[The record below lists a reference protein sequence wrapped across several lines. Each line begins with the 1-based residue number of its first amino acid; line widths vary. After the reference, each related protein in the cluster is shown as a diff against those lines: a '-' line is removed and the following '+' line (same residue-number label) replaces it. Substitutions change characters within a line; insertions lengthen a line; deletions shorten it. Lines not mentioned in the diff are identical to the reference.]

1 MLKNTKRKIIAAFL
15 VLLVV
20 AVVCIPNDWL
30 HAERENISPADG
42 VTVENYESQYSAK
55 GIYYF
60 KSKQKAVFEE
70 GKPVFE
76 PIEVIIDAKK
86 YDSVVMNDNTYDVN
100 NATDNFVVELSS
112 EGKYEFM
119 LTPKTAV
126 KEDTDSSVADATVQG
141 ENDSETTAGAA
152 EAALA
157 NSNPEASLV
166 GDTSDTTTE
175 AAADNTSDATTEAAA
190 DNTSEATTEAA
201 TTVNPVCFT
210 IVIDNTPPS
219 ISKVSLNIIA
229 NQRAYYNVYAT
240 DVKDEVMGV
249 GIEKIVYYKQEN
261 DKQEST
267 EKEDDKTFCT
277 GNIEESENKITYT
290 FYAVDYLGNQSALYT
305 DEKNYIDFM
314 APSCKIEPMNEK
326 NIIERDDGIIYY
338 FDENALDQDIFNI
351 TFEDKCSGIDVENL
365 KNRMKEFGN
374 SEYEI
379 CAKNSTAL
387 ESEQNKKIV
396 KDIWSIKLRSLDEK
410 KYIITN
416 IAAQDMV
423 LNKSMGKTVQF
434 IYDETVPQIGNVEI
448 TEAVLVRTVEGITYY
463 RQGNSNGARVAFT
476 VKEKNLQSVTVTF
489 KGKDNI
495 IEPKEKN
502 GDVYSFEFELGTSDF
517 ENQTIQVA
525 AVDYAGHRV
534 VKSLEDNITY
544 DTAPPEIKGISIGN
558 RVSDG
563 DFQDLLNSERAA
575 KETEGATW
583 GYSKENILVL
593 DFEEKNFY
601 KQGLTVSYCKIGD
614 GGTENL
620 QKVLY
625 DGTESGVQKTDVT
638 VKNGSVTVAIP
649 DVALDDGIYRFTVRC
664 KDKADNEMEEVN
676 KYIMVD
682 TKPPVLKF
690 SKEMGTVDVPE
701 QQPHRQQK
709 QKSVKLHLEAA
720 DANLKDS
727 GMFTWK
733 LRVTDSK
740 NAEIERLSYRVSQ
753 GKGTEAEYRD
763 TDISALQAYLGTKA
777 NWVNTQKDNI
787 YTMDIE
793 FFTEGNYAL
802 EEVYLVDNSNRKSES
817 EEVKEAFTIDGTTP
831 VLDSLKY
838 SIREKEYSD
847 YKFIGKEILKV
858 TFHVEDA
865 ISGIHSVKLSYL
877 NPANSLLEYTAHSS
891 GNGNYICNIP
901 SEGEDFK
908 GTIKSIFV
916 EDKNDNILEHKIN
929 KGVIIDQETKE
940 TNQLLEV
947 SIDDNTASFKK
958 NIYNKDIELQLR
970 AADTFSGLKNIA
982 YSINGVNQ
990 EVNFLEKNA
999 SLTYEWINTS
1009 AKLEATKENEGEE
1022 IKVLLSAEDNAGNT
1036 KEISRTYVVD
1046 VTKPEIDIQ
1055 FEDNSGAQYFNSN
1068 RKAVITI
1075 KELHLDVADIE
1086 VSITKDGKKSK
1097 IKPDFA
1103 TTDNKTYVAEVKFS
1117 GDADYDMTV
1126 SCTDMAGNVAKKKTV
1141 DEFTI
1146 DKTDPKIKV
1155 SFDNNHAV
1163 NQKYY
1168 AGQRTATITVEEHNF
1183 DSQQVNIEIGASLDG
1198 AAIAAPS
1205 VSRFTSE
1212 GDVHTAHVTFAG
1224 DGNYTMS
1231 CRLSDLAGNDS
1242 ASVEVQEFVIDQMNP
1257 EIMISGIEEGMSY
1270 NGEIL
1275 PVINISDLNF
1285 NASEVNI
1292 VLTGLRSGIK
1302 TAFSIARTETDKT
1315 GVYRYED
1322 FPHVIEN
1329 DDYYILKASAH
1340 DMAGNLIEKT
1350 VEFRVNRFG
1359 SNYLLDEDT
1368 RRVAEQYYTN
1378 MDGSIVFVE
1387 ENVDEIDERELSYSK
1402 EGDIVYLE
1410 EGKDYT
1416 VGYVQGE
1423 DHWNTYRYSI
1433 DTAGITQ
1440 DGIYSFMLY
1449 SKDAVGNEMNNKS
1462 KNLILDI
1469 CLDRTA
1475 PLCTVS
1481 GVENDGVYAEA
1492 ERQAV
1497 IEVYD
1502 NISLDRVC
1510 VYLNGQETVYTAADI
1525 TDNTILLALKEASRK
1540 QELRVV
1546 CYDSAGNVYDTAGDG
1561 NIIFTL
1567 STNALTTAVSR
1578 ITNNMALKVII
1589 ITVSIAL
1596 VILFLALMLW
1606 KNKKEKQ

>member
-1 MLKNTKRKIIAAFL
+1 
-15 VLLVV
+15 
-20 AVVCIPNDWL
+20 
-30 HAERENISPADG
+30 
-42 VTVENYESQYSAK
+42 
-55 GIYYF
+55 
-60 KSKQKAVFEE
+60 
-70 GKPVFE
+70 
-76 PIEVIIDAKK
+76 
-86 YDSVVMNDNTYDVN
+86 
-100 NATDNFVVELSS
+100 
-112 EGKYEFM
+112 M
-119 LTPKTAV
+119 LTPKTPV
-126 KEDTDSSVADATVQG
+126 KEDTGS
-141 ENDSETTAGAA
+141 SETDANLQGGNGSETAA
-152 EAALA
+152 EQAALA
-157 NSNPEASLV
+157 NGNQETSLA
-166 GDTSDTTTE
+166 GAASDTTTE
-175 AAADNTSDATTEAAA
+175 PTTGDSTDTTTEVEA
-190 DNTSEATTEAA
+190 DQT
-201 TTVNPVCFT
+201 VCFT
-210 IVIDNTPPS
+210 VVLDNTPPS
-219 ISKVSLNIIA
+219 IAEVKGQFSVG
-229 NQRAYYNVYAT
+229 NVEHCYVVEAT
-240 DVKDEVMGV
+240 DHSGAGIKALYYSDSPLTSSESN
-249 GIEKIVYYKQEN
+249 IEKHAKLLLNGKTGEISESADKVTYY
-261 DKQEST
+261 
-267 EKEDDKTFCT
+267 
-277 GNIEESENKITYT
+277 
-290 FYAVDYLGNQSALYT
+290 FYAIDYLGQIADRKKEETTIDYT
-305 DEKNYIDFM
+305 
-314 APSCKIEPMNEK
+314 APTYEIEILSKEYGK
-326 NIIERDDGIIYY
+326 DDSGIYY
-338 FDENALDQDIFNI
+338 FNKTAAFEEKGILKLSFSDNISGMKADGIKLENVD
-351 TFEDKCSGIDVENL
+351 DVDDWDA
-365 KNRMKEFGN
+365 
-374 SEYEI
+374 EI
-379 CAKNSTAL
+379 EKNS
-387 ESEQNKKIV
+387 V
-396 KDIWSIKLRSLDEK
+396 FIKL
-410 KYIITN
+410 
-416 IAAQDMV
+416 
-423 LNKSMGKTVQF
+423 NKNTKEGKVYKVTVKGTDKNDNTTEAIVTF
-434 IYDETVPQIGNVEI
+434 IYDETRPEI
-448 TEAVLVRTVEGITYY
+448 SELSIADAELAEEEAGAGKYY
-463 RQGNSNGARVAFT
+463 RQGE
-476 VKEKNLQSVTVTF
+476 VKERAKIKFKLDEQYLKSVKLF
-489 KGKDNI
+489 LGKQCIDLTGNQT
-495 IEPKEKN
+495 EN
-502 GDVYSFEFELGTSDF
+502 HYSYTLNKDF
-517 ENQTIQVA
+517 ENQDIKVI
-525 AVDYAGHRV
+525 AVDYAGNQFE
-534 VKSLEDNITY
+534 STLENITY
-544 DTAPPEIKGISIGN
+544 DTKKPELENIIIVHDDS
-558 RVSDG
+558 S
-563 DFQDLLNSERAA
+563 QELLDSEKDA
-575 KETEGATW
+575 KEKNGVVW
-583 GYSKENILVL
+583 GYNKGNTLTL
-593 DFEEKNFY
+593 AFQEKNFSKEKLNILY
-601 KQGLTVSYCKIGD
+601 GRVGET
-614 GGTENL
+614 

-625 DGTESGVQKTDVT
+625 NGSIPEEKQPIKANISDKKNGFVT
-638 VKNGSVTVAIP
+638 VVIP
-649 DVALDDGIYRFTVRC
+649 DVALDDGTYRFTVRC

-682 TKPPVLKF
+682 TRPPVLKL
-690 SKEMGTVDVPE
+690 SKEMGMVDVPE

-733 LRVTDSK
+733 LQVTDSK
-740 NAEIERLSYRVSQ
+740 NAAIERLSYKVSCKD
-753 GKGTEAEYRD
+753 GMAKECRD
-763 TDISALQAYLGTKA
+763 VDISTLQAYLGTKE
-777 NWVNTQKDNI
+777 NWVNTQKDNT

-793 FFTEGNYAL
+793 FFTEGNYVL
-802 EEVYLVDNSNRKSES
+802 EEVYLVDSSNRKSES
-817 EEVKEAFTIDGTTP
+817 EKIKEAFTIDGTTP

-847 YKFIGKEILKV
+847 YKFIGREILKV
-858 TFHVEDA
+858 TFHVEDE

-877 NPANSLLEYTAHSS
+877 NPDNALLEYTAYSS

-901 SEGEDFK
+901 SEGKDFK
-908 GTIKSIFV
+908 GTVKSIFV

-958 NIYNKDIELQLR
+958 NIYNKDIKLQLR

-990 EVNFLEKNA
+990 EVDFSEKNA
-999 SLTYEWINTS
+999 TLTYEWSNTS
-1009 AKLEATKENEGEE
+1009 EKLAATKENEGEE

-1055 FEDNSGAQYFNSN
+1055 FEDNSDAQYFNSN

-1075 KELHLDVADIE
+1075 RELHLDVADIE

-1103 TTDNKTYVAEVKFS
+1103 TTDNETYVAEVKFS

-1146 DKTDPKIKV
+1146 DKTDPQIKV

-1163 NQKYY
+1163 NEKYY

-1205 VSRFTSE
+1205 VSSFTSE

-1224 DGNYTMS
+1224 DGSYTMS

-1242 ASVEVQEFVIDQMNP
+1242 AAVEVQEFVIDRVNP
-1257 EIMISGIEEGMSY
+1257 EITISGIEEGMSY

-1292 VLTGLRSGIK
+1292 ALTGLRSGTK
-1302 TAFSIARTETDKT
+1302 TAFSIARTETDKV

-1359 SNYLLDEDT
+1359 SNYFLAEDT
-1368 RRVAEQYYTN
+1368 QRVAEQYYTN
-1378 MDGSIVFVE
+1378 MNGSIVFVE
-1387 ENVDEIDERELSYSK
+1387 ENVDEISERELSYSK

-1416 VGYVQGE
+1416 VGCVQGE
-1423 DHWNTYRYSI
+1423 DRWNTYHYSI

-1462 KNLILDI
+1462 KNVILDI

-1481 GVENDGVYAEA
+1481 GVENGGVYAEA
-1492 ERQAV
+1492 ERQAA

-1502 NISLDRVC
+1502 NISLNRVC
-1510 VYLNGQETVYTAADI
+1510 VYLNGQETIYTAADI
-1525 TDNTILLALKEASRK
+1525 ADNKILLALKEASKK

-1546 CYDSAGNVYDTAGDG
+1546 CYDSAGNVYDTAADG

-1567 STNALTTAVSR
+1567 STNALTTTVSR

-1589 ITVSIAL
+1589 VTVSIAL
-1596 VILFLALMLW
+1596 VILFFVLMLW

>member
-20 AVVCIPNDWL
+20 SVACIPNDWL
-30 HAERENISPADG
+30 HAEGENSESGGNKVEETVSPVDG
-42 VTVENYESQYSAK
+42 VTIENYEREYSAD
-55 GIYYF
+55 GTYFF
-60 KSKQKAVFEE
+60 KSKQKAVSEE
-70 GKPVFE
+70 GQPNLQSV
-76 PIEVIIDAKK
+76 EVIIDKEKYNGVKK
-86 YDSVVMNDNTYDVN
+86 NGQEIAQDNSEMNWVVK
-100 NATDNFVVELSS
+100 LSS
-112 EGKYEFM
+112 EGEYKFE
-119 LTPKTAV
+119 LTPKAPV
-126 KEDTDSSVADATVQG
+126 KEDTDSSETDATTQDKH
-141 ENDSETTAGAA
+141 DSETSGAVA
-152 EAALA
+152 EAIVA
-157 NSNPEASLV
+157 NSELEAADDTSATTTETEAD
-166 GDTSDTTTE
+166 DTSDTTTE
-175 AAADNTSDATTEAAA
+175 VEAGQ
-190 DNTSEATTEAA
+190 T
-201 TTVNPVCFT
+201 VCFT
-210 IVIDNTPPS
+210 VVLDNTPPS
-219 ISKVSLNIIA
+219 ITEVKLNVIL
-229 NQRAYYNVYAT
+229 NEGAYYKVHVT
-240 DVKDEVMGV
+240 DIKDEIVGV
-249 GIEKIVYYKQEN
+249 GTEKIVYYKEEN
-261 DKQEST
+261 DKKESE
-267 EKEDDKTFCT
+267 EKQDDKSFRT

-290 FYAVDYLGNQSALYT
+290 FYAVDYLGNQSALHK
-305 DEKNYIDFM
+305 DERNYIDFM
-314 APSCKIEPMNEK
+314 APSCKIEPINEK
-326 NIIERDDGIIYY
+326 NVIEKDGGTIYY
-338 FDENALDQDIFNI
+338 VNENALEQDIFNI
-351 TFEDKCSGIDVENL
+351 TFEDKCSGIDVEDL
-365 KNRMKEFGN
+365 KDYMEGVD
-374 SEYEI
+374 SAAYEI
-379 CAKNSTAL
+379 CTKNQTVLGSG
-387 ESEQNKKIV
+387 EDEKIV
-396 KDIWSIKLRSLDEK
+396 KDILSIKLKSPDEK
-410 KYIITN
+410 EYTITD
-416 IAAQDMV
+416 IAAQDMA
-423 LNKSMGKTVQF
+423 LNKNMGKTVQF
-434 IYDETVPQIGNVEI
+434 IYDRNPPKIGDVEI
-448 TEAVLVRTVEGITYY
+448 TEAVPARTVEDITYY
-463 RQGNSNGARVAFT
+463 RQGNRNGARAVFT
-476 VKEKNLQSVTVTF
+476 VKEKNLKSVMVTF

-495 IEPKEKN
+495 IEPKEKK
-502 GDVYSFEFELGTSDF
+502 GDNYSFEFELGASDF
-517 ENQTIQVA
+517 ENQTVQVT
-525 AVDYAGHRV
+525 AVDYAGHHV
-534 VKSLEDNITY
+534 VRRLENNITY
-544 DTAPPEIKGISIGN
+544 DTAPPEIKKMSIGN
-558 RVSDG
+558 RESDG
-563 DFQDLLNSERAA
+563 NFQDLLNSERAA
-575 KETEGATW
+575 KETEGTAW
-583 GYSKENILVL
+583 GYGKENILVL

-601 KQGLTVSYCKIGD
+601 EQGLTVSYCKIG
-614 GGTENL
+614 GAGTEDL
-620 QKVLY
+620 KKFLY
-625 DGTESGVQKTDVT
+625 DGDESGMQKTDVT
-638 VKNGSVTVAIP
+638 VKNGFVTVVIP
-649 DVALDDGIYRFTVRC
+649 DVVLDDGTYRFTVQC
-664 KDKADNEMEEVN
+664 KDKADNEMKEVN

-682 TKPPVLKF
+682 TRPPVLKF
-690 SKEMGTVDVPE
+690 SKKMGMVDVPE
-701 QQPHRQQK
+701 RQPHRQQK

-720 DANLKDS
+720 DANLKDI

-733 LRVTDSK
+733 LQVTDSK
-740 NAEIERLSYRVSQ
+740 NVAIERLSYKVSRAD
-753 GKGTEAEYRD
+753 GTAAECRD
-763 TDISALQAYLGTKA
+763 ADISTLQAYLGTKA
-777 NWVNTQKDNI
+777 NWVNTQKDDT

-802 EEVYLVDNSNRKSES
+802 EEVYLVDSSNRKSES
-817 EEVKEAFTIDGTTP
+817 EEVKETFTIDGTTP

-847 YKFIGKEILKV
+847 YKFIGREILKV
-858 TFHVEDA
+858 TFHVEDE

-877 NPANSLLEYTAHSS
+877 NLDNTLLEYTAYSS

-901 SEGEDFK
+901 SEGKDFK

-916 EDKNDNILEHKIN
+916 EDKSDNILEHKIN

-958 NIYNKDIELQLR
+958 NIYNKDIKLQLR

-990 EVNFLEKNA
+990 EVDFSEKNTT
-999 SLTYEWINTS
+999 LTYEWSNTS
-1009 AKLEATKENEGEE
+1009 EKLAATKENEGEE

-1036 KEISRTYVVD
+1036 KAISRTYVVD

-1055 FEDNSGAQYFNSN
+1055 FEDNSSAQYFNSN

-1075 KELHLDVADIE
+1075 RELHLDVADIE

-1103 TTDNKTYVAEVKFS
+1103 TTDNETYVAEVKFS

-1146 DKTDPKIKV
+1146 DKTDPQIKV

-1183 DSQQVNIEIGASLDG
+1183 DSQQVSIEIGASLDG

-1205 VSRFTSE
+1205 VSSFTSE
-1212 GDVHTAHVTFAG
+1212 GDVHTAHVTFAS
-1224 DGNYTMS
+1224 DGSYTMS

-1242 ASVEVQEFVIDQMNP
+1242 AAVEVQEFVIDRVNP
-1257 EIMISGIEEGMSY
+1257 EITISGIEEGMSY

-1292 VLTGLRSGIK
+1292 VLTGLRSGTK
-1302 TAFSIARTETDKT
+1302 TAFSIARTETDKV

-1340 DMAGNLIEKT
+1340 DMAGNLIEKA

-1359 SNYLLDEDT
+1359 SNYFLDEDT
-1368 RRVAEQYYTN
+1368 QRVAEQYYTN
-1378 MDGSIVFVE
+1378 MNGSIVFVE
-1387 ENVDEIDERELSYSK
+1387 ENVDEISERELSYSK

-1416 VGYVQGE
+1416 VGCVQGE
-1423 DHWNTYRYSI
+1423 DRWNTYHYSI

-1449 SKDAVGNEMNNKS
+1449 SKDTVGNEMNNKS
-1462 KNLILDI
+1462 KNVILDI

-1492 ERQAV
+1492 ERQAA

-1502 NISLDRVC
+1502 NISLNRVC
-1510 VYLNGQETVYTAADI
+1510 VYLNGQETIYTAADI
-1525 TDNTILLALKEASRK
+1525 ADNTILLALKEASKK

-1546 CYDSAGNVYDTAGDG
+1546 CYDSAGNVYDTAADG

-1567 STNALTTAVSR
+1567 STNALTTTVSR

-1589 ITVSIAL
+1589 VTVSIAL
-1596 VILFLALMLW
+1596 VILFFVLMLR